1 MKPLDPHLR
10 LISFLTMFLAVV
22 LATIA
27 LFVLDSK
34 NLARVVFVVVLVTG
48 YGYIFIQWK
57 SSR

>member
-27 LFVLDSK
+27 LFVLDDK
-34 NLARVVFVVVLVTG
+34 NLARMVFVVVLVTG
-48 YGYIFIQWK
+48 YGYIYLQW
-57 SSR
+57 RRNR